1 MPMEAAV
8 QLKNINPL
16 GAVDL
21 YLLGIGRLTL
31 QAGEVFE
38 VPDDVGTALLEQVGN
53 YTAAAKTEA
62 KAATVA
68 ADKAAL
74 AAEEAVTA

>member
-1 MPMEAAV
+1 MTT
-8 QLKNINPL
+8 LKNVNPL

-21 YLLGIGRLTL
+21 PLIGKTL
-31 QAGEVFE
+31 QAGEVFDIA
-38 VPDDVGTALLEQVGN
+38 DDLGAALLLQVGN
-53 YTAAAKTEA
+53 YEPATKAEA

-68 ADKAAL
+68 SDKAAL

>member
-1 MPMEAAV
+1 MPSEAAV

-21 YLLGIGRLTL
+21 PLIGRTL
-31 QAGEVFE
+31 EAGEVFD
-38 VPDDVGTALLEQVGN
+38 VPDDAGNALLEQVGN
-53 YTAAAKTEA
+53 YATVTKAEA